1 MTKEIW
7 KDVVGYEGL
16 YKVSNKGNVRS
27 LGRVVR
33 DSIGRVRN
41 IKPRT
46 MSPSVKKSGGRDD
59 IGYLE
64 VRLTIDKHNKR
75 NFLVHRLVAESFLEN
90 PDNKPTVNHK
100 DGDKHNNNL
109 DNLEWA
115 TYSENNF
122 HAYDNGL
129 KSDNRVVVRLD
140 EDDSIVGIYKSMHE
154 ADRQTGVDYR
164 KIHRL
169 CNSYDNFDGEY
180 YWDYIEN
187 FKVNKGQLY
196 FAKTR
201 EDAIIPTR
209 ESESAGYDFYASVE
223 ATETELDGVVKE
235 QLLEKGKVNFVK
247 TGIASAMSD
256 DYFLSLKSERSS
268 VAKYGINVLAGVI
281 DSGYRGE
288 IALMV
293 VPLVKDVLI
302 SDQAEEVEEYEDLII
317 YPLTKAIAQ
326 GVLLPVPKVE
336 VKELPYEELL
346 KVESERGTGG
356 WGSSGK

>member
-16 YKVSNKGNVRS
+16 YEVSNKGNVRS

-122 HAYDNGL
+122 HAYDTGL
-129 KSDNRVVVRLD
+129 KGDNRVVVRLD

-164 KIHRL
+164 RIHKL
-169 CNSYDNFDGEY
+169 CNSYDNFDGEF

-187 FKVNKGQLY
+187 FEVSNSTLY
-196 FAKTR
+196 FAKVKP
-201 EDAIIPTR
+201 DAIIPSQETG
-209 ESESAGYDFYASVE
+209 SAGYDFYAHIEGIESE
-223 ATETELDGVVKE
+223 HEGVVRE
-235 QLLEKGKVNFVK
+235 QLLEKNKVNFVG
-247 TGIASAMSD
+247 TGVASAMSD
-256 DYFLSLKSERSS
+256 EFCLNFKNERSS
-268 VAKYGINVLAGVI
+268 FAKNGATVLAGLI
-281 DSGYRGE
+281 DSNYRGE
-288 IALMV
+288 IKLMV
-293 VPLVKDVLI
+293 LPLVKDILI
-302 SDQAEEVEEYEDLII
+302 TDRVEETEEYEDIILI
-317 YPLTKAIAQ
+317 PMNKAIAQ
-326 GVLLPVPKVE
+326 ATLQYVPIVE
-336 VKELPYEELL
+336 VKEIPYSGLSNI
-346 KVESERGTGG
+346 KSERGLGG
-356 WGSSGK
+356 WGSTGK